1 MSAWP
6 NAAFDLVGMC
16 CGHFQMDFWTFF
28 GATVLG
34 KAFTLRPIQ
43 ARVANFFF
51 PSFFPLVLFFFFLS
65 WNTSHT
71 FYSLTPYPLTGLHLA
86 PCRRPRHACASLR
99 PHSVDANPSPPAP
112 VRAPPKFAS
121 SSPPTHPPH
130 PPIRP
135 HSPTRSLTLRVFCR
149 PPSLSASSPRSSAPR
164 SSPVFF
170 DLILAGFLDGPCAM
184 GPHTHTQPYPPR
196 QIKVGKI

>member
-71 FYSLTPYPLTGLHLA
+71 LHSLTPYPLTGLHLA

-135 HSPTRSLTLRVFCR
+135 HSPTTHPPAHPLSYSSRLLQAAIFVGIFSAQFR
-149 PPSLSASSPRSSAPR
+149 PK
-164 SSPVFF
+164 
-170 DLILAGFLDGPCAM
+170 IIAGIF
-184 GPHTHTQPYPPR
+184 
-196 QIKVGKI
+196 